1 MWMTTNQDLQNLEVV
16 TAEDVNSKVEFDSPF
31 RIVGQLQDGRTVIEN
46 PLANV
51 YAPEVV
57 LYTDKDHNGVGEEEI
72 DNVAWNK
79 PQKTWEAVNG
89 YSGQQ
94 GYSGPTMHA
103 SEFLGGGMA
112 DDVVADTG
120 AVYVVVAVECLPD
133 WEIDENDEDDV
144 FLGQVV
150 QDNPAGW
157 MLLKLKDSGE

>member
-16 TAEDVNSKVEFDSPF
+16 TAETLNGKVEFSSPF
-31 RIVGQLQDGRTVIEN
+31 RIVGQLQDGRTVIETSLQYVN
-46 PLANV
+46 
-51 YAPEVV
+51 APEVY
-57 LYTDKDHNGVGEEEI
+57 LFTDKDHNGVGEEEI

-79 PQKTWEAVNG
+79 PQEQWEAVNG

-94 GYSGPTMHA
+94 GYAGPTMHS

-112 DDVVADTG
+112 RDVLDNVG

-144 FLGQVV
+144 FLGQVI

-157 MLLKLKDSGE
+157 MLLRMQGTGE